1 LSWLLNGRFAEQG
14 QASHGVMEAHSA
26 LRLRLAPLP
35 AELVGCTDTVS
46 DLQKTLK
53 NLYSRELGYFEEES
67 TGVIWTGAFA
77 VRSFLK
83 FAALYVAVIM
93 PVVSN
98 AQGGPAGVATEVV
111 AMRQMSETVSVFG
124 EVVAGRES
132 AVASRVAGIAK
143 EVPIRVGALVKQ
155 GDVLARMD
163 TERLE
168 IDLSV
173 AEANIAIAEA
183 GIAVAEAQFERAE
196 KALRRAENLRA
207 NSTIAEAQLDDRA
220 SDYAEAIGSRAEAM
234 ARITAARTA
243 RNLAN
248 YNLTNATI
256 RAPFDGVVLQV
267 ATEVGQFVSAGSE
280 VATLIDTSAME
291 VEANVPARFIDA
303 LSPQNA
309 VGAMTDTGGALDLT
323 LRAILPTEFS
333 ATRTRPVLFDI
344 NGAANVAV
352 GQSVTLDVPVS
363 APRDVLVVP
372 KDALVQARGGWS
384 AFVNDAGKASP
395 RTVVVGAALEDGFE
409 VISGL
414 VEGDEVVVRGN
425 ERLRPGQ
432 DIAPM
437 GGGGRPPAAAE
448 GGEGGPPADAA
459 AKEADEPAEKG

>member
-1 LSWLLNGRFAEQG
+1 
-14 QASHGVMEAHSA
+14 M
-26 LRLRLAPLP
+26 
-35 AELVGCTDTVS
+35 
-46 DLQKTLK
+46 LK
-53 NLYSRELGYFEEES
+53 NFRS
-67 TGVIWTGAFA
+67 GAVV
-77 VRSFLK
+77 VRSLTFVAVLC
-83 FAALYVAVIM
+83 AALIVPMALH
-93 PVVSN
+93 
-98 AQGGPAGVATEVV
+98 AQGRPAGVSTDVV
-111 AMRQMSETVSVFG
+111 TMRQMSETVSVFG
-124 EVVAGRES
+124 QVVAGRES
-132 AVASRVAGIAK
+132 AVASRVAGIAND
-143 EVPIRVGALVKQ
+143 VPIRVGAKIKK

-220 SDYAEAIGSRAEAM
+220 SDFAEAIGSRAEAM

-256 RAPFDGVVLQV
+256 LAPFDGVVLQV

-280 VATLIDTSAME
+280 VATLIDISAME
-291 VEANVPARFIDA
+291 VEANVPARFVDA

-309 VGAMTDTGGALDLT
+309 VRAKTDTGGALDLT

-344 NGAANVAV
+344 NGDADVAV
-352 GQSVTLDVPVS
+352 GQSVTLEVPVS
-363 APRDVLVVP
+363 EPRDVLVVP

-395 RTVVVGAALEDGFE
+395 RTVVVGAALDNGFE

-437 GGGGRPPAAAE
+437 GGGRPPAAE
-448 GGEGGPPADAA
+448 EGEGGPPADAA
-459 AKEADEPAEKG
+459 VEKAGEPAEKG